1 MDALKRYQAP
11 FLVALLLPI
20 LTGCQISYYLHSA
33 KGQFD
38 ILNKRVPIEKAL
50 KKNDLAEA
58 ERKKLLLALDVQKF
72 AGDVLH
78 LNAKKNYTTFVKLDR
93 PSVSYVVSA
102 SAKWELK
109 HNLWS
114 FPFVGSVPYKG
125 YFDEEKAKAEEDNL
139 KKQDLDTYR
148 RGVSA
153 YSTLGWFS
161 DPLLSS
167 MLGYSEH
174 ELVNTLIHETTHAT
188 LYIKSSADF
197 NERMATFV
205 GNKGMEIF
213 YHQRE
218 GLESPTLALAKK
230 ENEDDR
236 AFSVFISGEIK
247 NLEAWYKTNPEKNEE
262 ARLAKIAEIQK
273 RFVKELQP
281 QLKSGSYKKF
291 PDIQLN
297 NARLLIYKTYL
308 QDLSDFERLYE
319 LSGQNMETFLSHC
332 RSLEDHK
339 KPEQGLKE
347 LIARIEKK

>member
-1 MDALKRYQAP
+1 M
-11 FLVALLLPI
+11 
-20 LTGCQISYYLHSA
+20 
-33 KGQFD
+33 
-38 ILNKRVPIEKAL
+38 
-50 KKNDLAEA
+50 
-58 ERKKLLLALDVQKF
+58 
-72 AGDVLH
+72 
-78 LNAKKNYTTFVKLDR
+78 
-93 PSVSYVVSA
+93 
-102 SAKWELK
+102 
-109 HNLWS
+109 
-114 FPFVGSVPYKG
+114 PYKG
-125 YFDEEKAKAEEDNL
+125 YFDEEKAKAEEDEL

-218 GLESPTLALAKK
+218 GLQSPTLALAKK

-236 AFSVFISGEIK
+236 AFSEFISREIK

-273 RFVKELQP
+273 RFVKDLQP
-281 QLKSGSYKKF
+281 RLKSGSYKKF
-291 PDIQLN
+291 PEIQLN
-297 NARLLIYKTYL
+297 NARLLIYKTYM
-308 QDLSDFERLYE
+308 QDLSEFEKLYE
-319 LSGQNMETFLSHC
+319 LSSQNMETFLNHC
-332 RSLEDHK
+332 RSLEDHE

-347 LIARIEKK
+347 LISRIEKK